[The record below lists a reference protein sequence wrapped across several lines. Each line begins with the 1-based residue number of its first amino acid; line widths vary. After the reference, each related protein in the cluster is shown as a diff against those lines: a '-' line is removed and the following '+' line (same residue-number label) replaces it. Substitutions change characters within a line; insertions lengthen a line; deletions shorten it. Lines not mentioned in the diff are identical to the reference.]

1 MDTKTVGSFNKIHG
15 SKENIPYDLFWPKEL
30 DYIIKIMYTYGSLL
44 VSPGQ
49 KELTRVWED
58 MDTGEDNKNK
68 LNFHD
73 PFYYIFFYRIT
84 IDDHKNYITLTP
96 LQRKHGLPTGGI
108 IGYSILFLKRI
119 RQIATLQWNT
129 GCGLII
135 TTLYSTSTI
144 KILIFPSIENER
156 L

>member
-15 SKENIPYDLFWPKEL
+15 SMENIPYDLFWPKEL

-49 KELTRVWED
+49 NELTRVWED

-84 IDDHKNYITLTP
+84 IDDHKNYI
-96 LQRKHGLPTGGI
+96 
-108 IGYSILFLKRI
+108 
-119 RQIATLQWNT
+119 
-129 GCGLII
+129 
-135 TTLYSTSTI
+135 
-144 KILIFPSIENER
+144 
-156 L
+156 